1 MKSKYQGIFF
11 IICAAF
17 FFSLMTFFVRLSGN
31 VPTFQKSFFRNI
43 VAAIVSVAILLRSEE
58 KFKVL
63 PDSWGPLFMRAG
75 FGTAALVANFY
86 AVDHMNLADA
96 NILNKLSPFFAIL
109 MSRVV
114 LKEKP
119 SKQDLIT
126 VFVAFTGALLVA
138 KPTGNMSLLPAA
150 LGIFGG
156 FGAGLA
162 YTYVR
167 KMGNHG
173 ERGTV
178 IVAFFSV
185 FSTLVT
191 LPSLLFDYHPM
202 TGRQLMCLICAGLAG
217 MGGQFSITKAYT
229 KAPAKEISV
238 YDYTQVI
245 FAALLGF
252 VFFEQVPDAYS
263 IAGYVI
269 IIGAA
274 LFRTFRL
281 SKDSLR

>member
-1 MKSKYQGIFF
+1 MKIKKKYQGIFF

-17 FFSLMTFFVRLSGN
+17 FFSLMTFFVRLAGD

-43 VAAIVSVAILLRSEE
+43 VAAVFAVSILARSEE

-63 PDSWGPLFMRAG
+63 STSWISLFLRAG
-75 FGTAALVANFY
+75 FGTAALIANFY

-109 MSRVV
+109 MSRVI

-126 VFVAFTGALLVA
+126 VFIAFAGAVLVA
-138 KPTGNMSLLPAA
+138 KPTGNMGILPAA

-156 FGAGLA
+156 FGAGVA
-162 YTYVR
+162 YTFVR
-167 KMGNHG
+167 KMGMQG
-173 ERGTV
+173 ERGAV

-202 TGRQLMCLICAGLAG
+202 TMNQLLCLVFAGFAG

-238 YDYTQVI
+238 YDYTQVL
-245 FAALLGF
+245 FAAMLGL
-252 VFFEQVPDAYS
+252 VFFDQVPDVYS
-263 IAGYVI
+263 LTGYII

-274 LFRTFRL
+274 IFRTLRL
-281 SKDSLR
+281 S